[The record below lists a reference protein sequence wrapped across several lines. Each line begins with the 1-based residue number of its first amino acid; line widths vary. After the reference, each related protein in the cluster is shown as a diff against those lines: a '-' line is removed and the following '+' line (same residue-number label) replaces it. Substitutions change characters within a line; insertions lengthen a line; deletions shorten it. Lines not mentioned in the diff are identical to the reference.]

1 MYQRRISINEK
12 IATNLKHV
20 AAEKKISENATI
32 EKAIAF
38 YCEYYY
44 CKNEAMFLNDNLLQV
59 IKSMTD
65 NLDHRINSRS
75 NQLLSELAIQL
86 GIMQQVIANNL
97 EVDGSQIAEYRKNT
111 VDFIKTNQRIFRM
124 DEII

>member
-1 MYQRRISINEK
+1 
-12 IATNLKHV
+12 
-20 AAEKKISENATI
+20 
-32 EKAIAF
+32 
-38 YCEYYY
+38 
-44 CKNEAMFLNDNLLQV
+44 
-59 IKSMTD
+59 MTD

>member
-1 MYQRRISINEK
+1 
-12 IATNLKHV
+12 
-20 AAEKKISENATI
+20 
-32 EKAIAF
+32 
-38 YCEYYY
+38 
-44 CKNEAMFLNDNLLQV
+44 MFLNDNLLQV